1 MRTRFV
7 GSLVGAGLALLLVG
21 GCGSSS
27 EATDS
32 TSAGAPSSDT
42 VASPAAS
49 SDAGSDSANDSTG
62 SDAVP
67 MFCDLLTAEQ
77 IGTAIGATVTM
88 TQGPMDLCEF
98 TQEDPRALGGSVGA
112 TRVDIGNGGYEGY
125 VTGARLTLTDP
136 VEVSLEG
143 IGEQAFITTGTFAG
157 GENLQGAGGVL
168 VGGTVYTVNLSQ
180 GSGLTQEQL
189 VEAGTNLLKLLV
201 TTAG

>member
-1 MRTRFV
+1 MRTRLV
-7 GSLVGAGLALLLVG
+7 GSLVGVSLALLLVG

-27 EATDS
+27 ETTDTS
-32 TSAGAPSSDT
+32 TAGASSGT
-42 VASPAAS
+42 ASSPAAS
-49 SDAGSDSANDSTG
+49 ADADSDST
-62 SDAVP
+62 SDGGESAAGP
-67 MFCDLLTAEQ
+67 MFCDLLTADQ
-77 IGTAIGATVTM
+77 IGAAIGATVTM

-189 VEAGTNLLKLLV
+189 VEAGTKLLTLLV
-201 TTAG
+201 TAAS